1 MPPPP
6 YQSPNIFDRA
16 LLRQRRQ
23 RATSAPLPHPDFLLN
38 RVAHDFAERLS
49 VVKRQFPLALN
60 LGFHTQNLS
69 SVLRPLAQI
78 GSIVESEAIAN
89 LFEQEGGNHT
99 AAEGGHQIAAAGGGH
114 RIIADDDAL
123 PFGEQSFDLAVSGL
137 SLHLVNDLP
146 GALIQIR
153 RALKADGLM
162 LAALLGGQTLH
173 ELRQSWLIAEEEL
186 TGGVSPRV
194 APFADVRDL
203 GRLIQ
208 RAGFS
213 LPVADTDVVRVTYA
227 SPLALMAE
235 IKGMGASNMLVD
247 RRRVPVTRAL
257 LMRAAQI
264 YAERFGLSDGRI
276 PATFEIITLTAWVP
290 HESQQKPLQPGS
302 ATMRL
307 ATALGSKDGGKT

>member
-6 YQSPNIFDRA
+6 TQSPNIFDRQ
-16 LLRQRRQ
+16 LLRQRRE
-23 RATSAPLPHPDFLLN
+23 RAASALLPHPDFLLD
-38 RVAHDFAERLS
+38 RIAHDFAERLS
-49 VVKRQFPLALN
+49 VVKRQFPVALN
-60 LGFHTQNLS
+60 LGFHTQSLS
-69 SVLRPLAQI
+69 RVLRPLAQI
-78 GSIVESEAIAN
+78 GSIVEADAVKRPPG
-89 LFEQEGGNHT
+89 QGG
-99 AAEGGHQIAAAGGGH
+99 AH
-114 RIIADDDAL
+114 RIVSDDDAL
-123 PFGEQSFDLAVSGL
+123 PFAEHSFDLAVSGL
-137 SLHLVNDLP
+137 SLHLINDLP

-153 RALKADGLM
+153 RCLKPDGLM
-162 LAALLGGQTLH
+162 LAALLGGQTLQ
-173 ELRQSWLIAEEEL
+173 ELRQAWLIAEEEL

-208 RAGFS
+208 RAGFA

-235 IKGMGASNMLVD
+235 IKAMGASNMLTE
-247 RRRVPVTRAL
+247 RRRVPVTRGL

-302 ATMRL
+302 AQMRL
-307 ATALGSKDGGKT
+307 ADALGAREVGTGEKAGGKNG

>member
-78 GSIVESEAIAN
+78 GSILESEAIAN
-89 LFEQEGGNHT
+89 LFEQE
-99 AAEGGHQIAAAGGGH
+99 GGH

-213 LPVADTDVVRVTYA
+213 LPVADTDVVRVTYP

-276 PATFEIITLTAWVP
+276 PATFDIITLTAWVP

>member
-78 GSIVESEAIAN
+78 GSILESEAIAN
-89 LFEQEGGNHT
+89 LFEQE
-99 AAEGGHQIAAAGGGH
+99 GGH

-213 LPVADTDVVRVTYA
+213 LPVADTDVVRVTYP

>member
-1 MPPPP
+1 MPPIPP
-6 YQSPNIFDRA
+6 QTPNIFDRR

-23 RATSAPLPHPDFLLN
+23 RAASAPLPHPDFLLD
-38 RVAHDFAERLS
+38 RVGHDFAERLS
-49 VVKRQFPLALN
+49 VVTRQFPVALN
-60 LGFHTQNLS
+60 LGFHSQSLS
-69 SVLRPLAQI
+69 GVLRPLAQI
-78 GSIVESEAIAN
+78 GSIVEADMVPGP
-89 LFEQEGGNHT
+89 LEQGGP
-99 AAEGGHQIAAAGGGH
+99 Q
-114 RIIADDDAL
+114 RIVADDDAL
-123 PFGEQSFDLAVSGL
+123 PFGEQIFDLAVSGL

-146 GALIQIR
+146 GTLIQIR
-153 RALKADGLM
+153 RCLKPDGLM

-173 ELRQSWLIAEEEL
+173 ELRQAWLIAEEEL

-208 RAGFS
+208 RAGFA

-235 IKGMGASNMLVD
+235 IKAMGASNMLTQ
-247 RRRVPVTRAL
+247 RRRVPVTRGL

-302 ATMRL
+302 AQMRL
-307 ATALGSKDGGKT
+307 AEALGAKVPGTGQKAGGGIS

>member
-6 YQSPNIFDRA
+6 TQSPNIFDRQ
-16 LLRQRRQ
+16 LLRQRRV
-23 RATSAPLPHPDFLLN
+23 RAASAPLPHPDFLLD
-38 RVAHDFAERLS
+38 RIAHDFAERLS
-49 VVKRQFPLALN
+49 VVKRQFPVALN
-60 LGFHTQNLS
+60 LGFHTQSLS
-69 SVLRPLAQI
+69 RVLRPLAQI
-78 GSIVESEAIAN
+78 GSIVEADAVTSPPG
-89 LFEQEGGNHT
+89 QGG
-99 AAEGGHQIAAAGGGH
+99 AH
-114 RIIADDDAL
+114 RIVSDDDAL
-123 PFGEQSFDLAVSGL
+123 PFAEQSFDLAVSGL
-137 SLHLVNDLP
+137 SLHLINDLP

-153 RALKADGLM
+153 RCLKPDGLM
-162 LAALLGGQTLH
+162 LAALLGGQTLQ
-173 ELRQSWLIAEEEL
+173 ELRQAWLIAEEEL

-208 RAGFS
+208 RAGFA

-235 IKGMGASNMLVD
+235 IKAMGASNMLTE
-247 RRRVPVTRAL
+247 RRRVPVTRGL

-302 ATMRL
+302 AQMRL
-307 ATALGSKDGGKT
+307 ADALGAREVGSGEKAGGKNG

>member
-78 GSIVESEAIAN
+78 GSILESEAIAN
-89 LFEQEGGNHT
+89 LFEQE
-99 AAEGGHQIAAAGGGH
+99 GGH

-213 LPVADTDVVRVTYA
+213 LPVADTDVVRVTYP

-257 LMRAAQI
+257 LMRAAQV

-302 ATMRL
+302 AQMRL
-307 ATALGSKDGGKT
+307 AAALGVNDDGKT

>member
-1 MPPPP
+1 MPPQPP
-6 YQSPNIFDRA
+6 QTPDIFDRA
-16 LLRQRRQ
+16 LLRQRRA
-23 RATSAPLPHPDFLLN
+23 RAASGPLPHPDFLLD
-38 RVAHDFAERLS
+38 RVANDFAERLS
-49 VVKRQFPLALN
+49 VVKRQFQMALN
-60 LGFHTQNLS
+60 LGFHTQSLS
-69 SVLRPLAQI
+69 DVLRPLAQI
-78 GSIVESEAIAN
+78 GSIIEADAVPGT
-89 LFEQEGGNHT
+89 LEQGG
-99 AAEGGHQIAAAGGGH
+99 AS
-114 RIIADDDAL
+114 RIVADDDAL
-123 PFGEQSFDLAVSGL
+123 PFAEPTFDLAVSGL

-153 RALKADGLM
+153 RALKPDGLM

-173 ELRQSWLIAEEEL
+173 ELRQAWLIAEEEL

-208 RAGFS
+208 RAGFA

-235 IKGMGASNMLVD
+235 IKAMGASNMLSQ
-247 RRRVPVTRAL
+247 RRRVPVTRGL

-264 YAERFGLSDGRI
+264 YAERFGESDGRVA
-276 PATFEIITLTAWVP
+276 ATFEIITLTAWVP

-302 ATMRL
+302 AQMRL
-307 ATALGSKDGGKT
+307 AAALGVKEAGEERS

>member
-6 YQSPNIFDRA
+6 YQSPNVFDRA

-78 GSIVESEAIAN
+78 GSILESEAIAN
-89 LFEQEGGNHT
+89 LFEQE
-99 AAEGGHQIAAAGGGH
+99 GGH

-213 LPVADTDVVRVTYA
+213 LPVADTDVVRVTYP

-257 LMRAAQI
+257 LMRAAQV

>member
-78 GSIVESEAIAN
+78 GSILESEAIAN
-89 LFEQEGGNHT
+89 LFEQE
-99 AAEGGHQIAAAGGGH
+99 GGH

-213 LPVADTDVVRVTYA
+213 LPVADTDVVRVTYP

-257 LMRAAQI
+257 LMRAAQV

>member
-6 YQSPNIFDRA
+6 TQSPIIFDRA
-16 LLRQRRQ
+16 LLRQHRL
-23 RATSAPLPHPDFLLN
+23 RAASAPPPHPDFLLD

-60 LGFHTQNLS
+60 IGFQTQTLS

-78 GSIVESEAIAN
+78 GRIVEADVTAN
-89 LFEQEGGNHT
+89 LFEQGC
-99 AAEGGHQIAAAGGGH
+99 H
-114 RIIADDDAL
+114 RIIAEDDAL

-153 RALKADGLM
+153 RCLKPDGLM
-162 LAALLGGQTLH
+162 LAALLGGQTLQ
-173 ELRQSWLIAEEEL
+173 ELRQAWLVAEEEL
-186 TGGVSPRV
+186 TGGVSPRI

-203 GRLIQ
+203 GGLVQ
-208 RAGFS
+208 RAGFA

-227 SPLALMAE
+227 SPLALMTE
-235 IKGMGASNMLVD
+235 IKGMGASNMLAQ

-264 YAERFGLSDGRI
+264 YAERFGSGDGRI

-302 ATMRL
+302 AQMRL
-307 ATALGSKDGGKT
+307 AAALGVKDDGKT

>member
-78 GSIVESEAIAN
+78 GSILESEAIAN
-89 LFEQEGGNHT
+89 LFEQE
-99 AAEGGHQIAAAGGGH
+99 GGH

-213 LPVADTDVVRVTYA
+213 LPVADTDVVRVTYP

-290 HESQQKPLQPGS
+290 HESQQTPLQPGS